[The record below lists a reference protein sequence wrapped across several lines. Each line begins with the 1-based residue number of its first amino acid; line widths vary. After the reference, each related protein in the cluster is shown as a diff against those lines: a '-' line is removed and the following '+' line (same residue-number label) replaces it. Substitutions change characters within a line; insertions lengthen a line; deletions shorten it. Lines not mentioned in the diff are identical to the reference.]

1 MMGMFKMNRRENPS
15 VQKAM
20 EEKNE
25 KEKMAS
31 IAKINAIS
39 YQNIILR
46 AQEILNDEDNQ
57 KLDEM
62 VGNKN
67 FDKEMLSFLQE
78 KIPNFSEIIKEEVMK
93 TQNNLEN
100 EMQELEKVEAE
111 SILKIGG
118 MALEGTIN
126 NILGILE
133 GEEKESFKKMLDKGD
148 EKEVYNYIEEN
159 FPNMLNNKIEDT
171 KNDFN
176 FLDDEIEKNLAKLEA
191 EEKAKKQVE

>member
-100 EMQELEKVEAE
+100 EMQELEKVETE